1 MPRAR
6 TLGAELFHGD
16 LLRDLY
22 GAHARAISLLYV
34 ATADND
40 GMETGM
46 KHSFVIGWRTV
57 GIILA
62 ALLFAL
68 SVAALIWR
76 PGDDA
81 ALWRGLALSSLYLTI
96 CLGQRRLFVPARAR
110 DNRRN
115 RW

>member
-1 MPRAR
+1 
-6 TLGAELFHGD
+6 
-16 LLRDLY
+16 
-22 GAHARAISLLYV
+22 V
-34 ATADND
+34 ATAENG

-62 ALLFAL
+62 ALLFVL
-68 SVAALIWR
+68 SVATLIWR

-110 DNRRN
+110 DNRRG